1 MNITQRGIITLLK
14 SAVTEQALP
23 LPEGFDL
30 QAAYP
35 VFKRHH
41 MSTLVYDGAVRCG
54 IDRNLPVMRKLFGE
68 YCRALMISER
78 QMGEVSRV
86 YSAFDEAEI
95 DYMPLKGCVMK
106 ARYPKPELRIMGDAD
121 ILIRLEQYD
130 KIVPIMEGLGFTEK
144 IESDHELVWIHKDLY
159 LELHKRLIPSYN
171 RDFHVYFGDSWG
183 LAKVR
188 RGSRYSM
195 TAEDELIYL
204 FTHYAK
210 HFRDGGIGCRHV
222 TDLWVYLR
230 SASKVDESHVQ
241 RELNKFGLL
250 KFYRLTRELIGV
262 WFEDAPETDMSAFLT
277 ELVFNSGSFGKSD
290 QRVVSRAVRDK
301 RHSILGI
308 NSRLLYLWQT
318 AFPGA
323 DVLKDKYTVLKKAPW
338 LLPMVWLVRP
348 FYKVLFE
355 KDTLGEQ
362 ERNLQVLAE
371 NQVAARRAVLH
382 EIGLDYNF

>member
-1 MNITQRGIITLLK
+1 MNTTQRGIITLLK

-30 QAAYP
+30 QKAYP
-35 VFKRHH
+35 VFERHH

-54 IDRNLPVMRKLFGE
+54 IDRSLPVMQRLFQS
-68 YCRALMISER
+68 YVRLMLISER
-78 QMGEVSRV
+78 QMEQVKRIWT
-86 YSAFDEAEI
+86 AFDEAGI

-106 ARYPKPELRIMGDAD
+106 SRYPKPELRVMGDAD

-130 KIVPIMEGLGFTEK
+130 RVIPIMDALGFTEK
-144 IESDHELVWIHKDLY
+144 RESDHELVWTHKDLY

-171 RDFHVYFGDSWG
+171 KDFHEYFGDSWA
-183 LAKVR
+183 LARVR
-188 RGSRYSM
+188 KGSRWAM

-222 TDLWVYLR
+222 ADLWVYLR
-230 SASKVDESHVQ
+230 SVPEIDEAYVR
-241 RELNKFGLL
+241 RELEKFGLL
-250 KFYRLTRELIGV
+250 RFYLHTRELISV
-262 WFEDAPETDMSAFLT
+262 WFEDAPETNMSDFLT
-277 ELVFNSGSFGKSD
+277 ELVFNSGSFGKAD
-290 QRVVSRAVRDK
+290 QRVISRAVRDK
-301 RHSILGI
+301 GHSILGI

-318 AFPGA
+318 AFPRA

-338 LLPMVWLVRP
+338 LLPAVWLVRP
-348 FYKVLFE
+348 FYKLLFE
-355 KDTLGEQ
+355 RDTLEEQ
-362 ERNLQVLAE
+362 ERNLQALSE
-371 NQVAARRAVLH
+371 NQVAARRAVLR